1 MQPVRAERRGT
12 MQARNPSPY
21 PFAAVLF
28 DLDGV
33 IIDTTALHYR
43 LWERFGQA
51 RGFVPTEA
59 QLLATNGRPAV
70 ETLREWFGE
79 ALDADTLAPM
89 MRELETMVCQA
100 LEGEPVD
107 AVPGVREFLQA
118 LRTAGVPWALGT
130 SAVPAHAEAAL
141 SRLGLSEAFPVRITA
156 ADITRGKPHPE
167 VYLKAAAAL
176 GVAPSACLVFEDALS
191 GLRAARAAG
200 ASCVA
205 LTTSFPRD
213 VLAREA
219 PLCIVEDFR
228 VLPPSV
234 RP

>member
-1 MQPVRAERRGT
+1 MQLRRST
-12 MQARNPSPY
+12 PY

-33 IIDTTALHYR
+33 IIDTTTLHYR
-43 LWERFGQA
+43 VWERFGDA

-59 QLLATNGRPAV
+59 QLLASNGRPAR
-70 ETLREWFGE
+70 ETLRDWFGA
-79 ALDADTLAPM
+79 ALGEDTLAAM
-89 MRELETMVCQA
+89 MREVEPLVLQA
-100 LEGEPVD
+100 LETEPVS

-118 LRTAGVPWALGT
+118 LRAAGVPWALGT
-130 SAVPAHAEAAL
+130 SATPSHAERAL

-156 ADITRGKPHPE
+156 ADVVRGKPHPE

-176 GVAPSACLVFEDALS
+176 GVAPSACLVFEDAVA

-213 VLAREA
+213 VLLREA
-219 PLCIVEDFR
+219 PHWIVEDFR
-228 VLPPSV
+228 ALPAAIAP
-234 RP
+234 